1 MIEIKE
7 ESVLAGNSDENCI
20 IVENEDSL
28 NNNIGKEDLIIK
40 VKREVTFNYDSD
52 EKNLEETEAIPG
64 VAGMTPVETAT
75 LLLLSRIALFNKV
88 RLKLEITM
96 KSSKQNVGGIVTPYL
111 ILHIQCLKL
120 VFNG

>member
-40 VKREVTFNYDSD
+40 VKREVNFNYDSD
-52 EKNLEETEAIPG
+52 EKNLEETEPIPG

-88 RLKLEITM
+88 RLEFGYNNETSQTK
-96 KSSKQNVGGIVTPYL
+96 
-111 ILHIQCLKL
+111 
-120 VFNG
+120 F